1 MIISHTAQETRL
13 EFSPFS
19 GVKLGHFITCVNS
32 RENHG
37 IITGS
42 IDQVKLGARKLVNIT
57 GNIDPVKLGARKLV
71 NITGNIDPVKLGA
84 RKLVNNT
91 GNIHPV

>member
-1 MIISHTAQETRL
+1 MITCSCRYRYGTEGSSQETRL
-13 EFSPFS
+13 KFFQFHL

-42 IDQVKLGARKLVNIT
+42 IDPVKLQGARKLMNITGNIDLVKLGARKLVNIT
-57 GNIDPVKLGARKLV
+57 GY
-71 NITGNIDPVKLGA
+71 
-84 RKLVNNT
+84 
-91 GNIHPV
+91 IHPV